1 MSPASSRESGCRPAS
16 VAPHGSRKRRPGGKG
31 TGRAG
36 RHEAEDTEGHAR
48 VPSRRVG
55 DPPPSQPLVSC
66 GGRQGAPI
74 PCPLGLQRPRVI
86 PSRWWRRPLPLLGDD
101 PSSRGHTCL
110 LWRNECEESCSTVS
124 PASGDRQ
131 SSIRATGDRVV
142 RKPRPAVPAQKHLGS
157 TVSHGPSWRWGMH
170 WAARMLARHVQGA
183 RAAVPSGQHRPSGAD
198 GASVVR
204 ARRAPGDRAARPV
217 GSPSARGG
225 CRPDR
230 R

>member
-1 MSPASSRESGCRPAS
+1 MYRLAAIADRGAAPRLIVRCPRLPAAKVVADQLQSPRMA
-16 VAPHGSRKRRPGGKG
+16 HGSEVPGGKG

-36 RHEAEDTEGHAR
+36 RHEAGDTEGHAR

-183 RAAVPSGQHRPSGAD
+183 RGCTFRPAPPLRRGWRVPRQG
-198 GASVVR
+198 
-204 ARRAPGDRAARPV
+204 APGAGR
-217 GSPSARGG
+217 
-225 CRPDR
+225 
-230 R
+230 